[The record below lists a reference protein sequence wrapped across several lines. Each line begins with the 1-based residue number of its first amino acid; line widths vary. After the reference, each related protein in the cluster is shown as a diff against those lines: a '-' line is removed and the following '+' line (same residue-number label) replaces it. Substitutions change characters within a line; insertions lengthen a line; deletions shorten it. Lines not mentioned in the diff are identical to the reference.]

1 MVKQLLT
8 LPDGSLPPGV
18 DVAAL
23 EAAGVLIVRPVEPPR
38 EPGFVAVEGEPEQRD
53 GVWWQAW
60 RLEPAP
66 PPEPP
71 PVPQSVTPLQARR
84 ALRGAGLMPAVE
96 AALAQADDD
105 ARDAWEYAIEVRR
118 DDPLLAAMAAQIGLT
133 DADLDALF
141 RDAAG
146 R

>member
-1 MVKQLLT
+1 MTQFLT
-8 LPDGSLPPGV
+8 RDDGTIPEGTN
-18 DVAAL
+18 VAAL
-23 EAAGVLIVRPVEPPR
+23 LAAGVRIVRPTPTPR
-38 EPGFVAVEGEPEQRD
+38 EPGMVAVEIEPEQRD

-66 PPEPP
+66 PLPPP
-71 PVPQSVTPLQARR
+71 PVPQTVTPLQARR
-84 ALRGAGLMPAVE
+84 ALRAAGLAPVVE
-96 AALAQADDD
+96 AALAQADEET
-105 ARDAWEYAIEVRR
+105 REAWEYAVEVRR
-118 DDPLLAAMAAQIGLT
+118 DDLLLAAVAAQIGLS